1 MNPRPRLSWAQVTA
15 ARLERHALAEPA
27 AAATPAQIASRVCGV
42 HAQVMAAAEW
52 SIGQRLAS
60 CNRADVQSALW
71 PAQGW
76 RTGWLQ

>member
-52 SIGQRLAS
+52 SIG
-60 CNRADVQSALW
+60 
-71 PAQGW
+71 
-76 RTGWLQ
+76 